1 MTSVISEI
9 AFPICHS
16 DNESISNSFGDEQQP
31 KTELAGDD
39 NQSQQNSTSQQ
50 SRNCQANSQD
60 SAGKSL
66 LIHSCARGLKNIVE
80 ELSLDEHIDVNLE
93 DSEGNTALIHAAQAG
108 YTQIIE
114 LLIDRFDKLEIDHVN
129 KLGQTALIKAAIQ
142 GRANCARIL
151 LCAGADPNKR
161 DNGRQMTALEWAK
174 FVGRTECGQVIR
186 EFGEPKRGGDKQS
199 LQNSAHSNFKQVACV
214 AAIPLVGL
222 REVSALA
229 RPRVR
234 SAPPTPAVKI
244 RITPPPSPFFQ
255 NIETEGTAQQ
265 QFPFKMITK
274 QNNSSKNRP
283 LRTEERPKSSIM

>member
-9 AFPICHS
+9 TFPICHS
-16 DNESISNSFGDEQQP
+16 DNESISNSFGNEQQA

-39 NQSQQNSTSQQ
+39 NQSQQQQ

-60 SAGKSL
+60 SSGKSL

-151 LCAGADPNKR
+151 LCSGADPNKR

-174 FVGRTECGQVIR
+174 FVGRTECGLVIR

-234 SAPPTPAVKI
+234 SAPPTPVVKI
-244 RITPPPSPFFQ
+244 RITPPPSPFCQ
-255 NIETEGTAQQ
+255 NNETEGTAQH
-265 QFPFKMITK
+265 FPFKMISK

-283 LRTEERPKSSIM
+283 LRTEERPKSSVM